1 MTDDDDTQV
10 YRSELEAAVKAAI
23 EAERERLLATDIHSC
38 HANCERF
45 ACVQTRKAVEAERE
59 RIIEKNAPVIE
70 QINAHMKEAVAAE
83 REALI
88 ALLKGID
95 QTETESPDG
104 WWETSTGADFGAG
117 ILAAI
122 RAQVY
127 RSELE
132 AAVKAAVEAE
142 QTAVLQTI
150 EEFMGSEQERH
161 PMFSD
166 GYDYALSHIQQFI
179 KGRQT

>member
-1 MTDDDDTQV
+1 MTRDDII
-10 YRSELEAAVKAAI
+10 RMA
-23 EAERERLLATDIHSC
+23 
-38 HANCERF
+38 
-45 ACVQTRKAVEAERE
+45 RKAGFMLVTENPHPEGGGWHECFEQDIEYFAALVAAAERE

-122 RAQVY
+122 RA
-127 RSELE
+127 RGE
-132 AAVKAAVEAE
+132 KA
-142 QTAVLQTI
+142 
-150 EEFMGSEQERH
+150 
-161 PMFSD
+161 
-166 GYDYALSHIQQFI
+166 
-179 KGRQT
+179 